1 MDEEEIVLKL
11 EDLAKNFGEVA
22 ALAGVSLVVQA
33 GEVVAVKGPSGAG
46 KSTLLLIIAGLLAPD
61 RGEVLVAGRNP
72 WKLGGGDRTRL
83 RRDEIGMVFQDA
95 RLLPYLN
102 IRENIL
108 AAGGDAGRAMALV
121 TELGLSDR
129 ISHLPKELSAGE
141 QQRVGLAR
149 ALLSK
154 PKLLLAD
161 EPTGNLDEGN
171 TEVVLKTMRDFA
183 KTGGAVLVVT
193 HDPVVIEAADR
204 VMTLEK
210 GLLL

>member
-1 MDEEEIVLKL
+1 MDEEKIVLKL
-11 EDLAKNFGEVA
+11 ENLAKEFGEVS
-22 ALAGVSLVVQA
+22 ALAGVSLAVHA
-33 GEVVAVKGPSGAG
+33 GEIVAVRGPSGAG
-46 KSTLLLIIAGLLAPD
+46 KSTLLLLIAGLLSPD

-72 WKLGGGDRTRL
+72 WKLGGGERTRL

-108 AAGGDAGRAMALV
+108 AAGGDAGRAMELV
-121 TELGLSDR
+121 RELGLSDR
-129 ISHLPKELSAGE
+129 VNHLPKELSAGE

-154 PKLLLAD
+154 PRLLLAD

-193 HDPVVIEAADR
+193 HDPVVIGAADR
-204 VMTLEK
+204 TVILEK